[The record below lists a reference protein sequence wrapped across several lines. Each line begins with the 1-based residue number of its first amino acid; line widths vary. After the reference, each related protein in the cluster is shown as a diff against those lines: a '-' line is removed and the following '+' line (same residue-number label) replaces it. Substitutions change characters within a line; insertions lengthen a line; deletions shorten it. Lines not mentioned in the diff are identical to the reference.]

1 MLKYIKEGLY
11 RFHRD
16 ITENYTITLEKYT
29 ISYDYLFGFSI
40 TYGDEVIFKK
50 IISAFG
56 RYYTIY
62 FLYKVDPPYRFIY
75 EYLGLDLIDR
85 YEAFYDIDIKL
96 YGKKITPYRLD
107 IIDL

>member
-40 TYGDEVIFKK
+40 TYDGEVIFKK
-50 IISAFG
+50 FITLCVMGFMSVFFG
-56 RYYTIY
+56 RYNLT
-62 FLYKVDPPYRFIY
+62 
-75 EYLGLDLIDR
+75 
-85 YEAFYDIDIKL
+85 A
-96 YGKKITPYRLD
+96 
-107 IIDL
+107 